1 MYEVNLEV
9 QLDVADDFKA
19 WLKPHVAELLALP
32 GFLSAEMLAVEADTP
47 KGFAHITM
55 QYRVDNREHLQ
66 DYFDVHAAR
75 LRGDGIK
82 RFGGKMTAH
91 RRVLISEYTDF

>member
-1 MYEVNLEV
+1 MYEVNLVV
-9 QLDVADDFKA
+9 QPDVADDFKA

-32 GFLSAEMLAVEADTP
+32 GFLSAEMLAVEADKP
-47 KGFAHITM
+47 EGVMITM
-55 QYRVDNREHLQ
+55 QYRVDNRAHLQ

-91 RRVLISEYTDF
+91 RRILISEFTDF